1 MKNLETIHS
10 LKTELSNEW
19 NKPKVSNLRK
29 DGEGKIID
37 TRTPRDLKKIKS
49 LQNQINELK

>member
-1 MKNLETIHS
+1 MENLKV

-29 DGEGKIID
+29 DSKGKIID
-37 TRTPRDLKKIKS
+37 ARTPRDLKKIKS
-49 LQNQINELK
+49 LQNQINKLKS